1 MKKLFTLFAV
11 AILAV
16 SIFILPAYGGELRAD
31 LNGDGKVDSDDAVYL
46 LYHVYFPEQ
55 YPVHEIADPDHECG
69 TPAPGGKVCVTCG
82 QSLPAEHEHTVV
94 TDPAVTPSCTEDGVS
109 EGKHCSVCGEVIT
122 AQITVPATGHKEV
135 IVPAVAP
142 TYTNTGLTE
151 GKKCSFCGITI
162 VSQTTIPV
170 LRYPDGEPTEYPN
183 YGGNQT
189 VTILARG
196 EYNDYTANEIC
207 VNELTNDPINDSI
220 YNRNASICNIL
231 GLKEIVQISVDD
243 PTVLQQRVNLMVN
256 SGDQTYDIV
265 AASAAYGTPMI
276 NQGYMYNLYDN
287 GIDTYLDP
295 AKPWWSQYW
304 IEQAEIGNKLYCIT
318 GAPSLSLTKLMSVIY
333 YNKDLAENYSAI
345 YPELADI
352 YTIVDNGDW
361 TFDKFV
367 ELGGDFYGDM
377 NGDTTF
383 DAEDLYGI
391 VINSYENCDMFWSA
405 FDMTMLSKDNEGWFE
420 FDSSNKEKIA
430 NAFEKVYQLIHEK
443 KGSYNTG
450 GAEDFDNACN
460 MFASGRVL
468 FATLHLSHSESLPLR
483 NMQSEYGIIPI
494 PKYDKNQSN
503 YYTYA
508 HDEYT
513 VFMIPKTVPDP
524 VMSGVVLETMAYESY
539 KTVQPAYYNML
550 LKGKY
555 ETDPQSKKML
565 DTITTNVKIDPATIY
580 GRQLGLPEA
589 AVFRDLIYNGEKSF
603 DVAYS
608 KQERMLPLI
617 LKEFKNTVSKFKF

>member
-1 MKKLFTLFAV
+1 
-11 AILAV
+11 
-16 SIFILPAYGGELRAD
+16 
-31 LNGDGKVDSDDAVYL
+31 
-46 LYHVYFPEQ
+46 
-55 YPVHEIADPDHECG
+55 
-69 TPAPGGKVCVTCG
+69 
-82 QSLPAEHEHTVV
+82 
-94 TDPAVTPSCTEDGVS
+94 
-109 EGKHCSVCGEVIT
+109 
-122 AQITVPATGHKEV
+122 
-135 IVPAVAP
+135 
-142 TYTNTGLTE
+142 
-151 GKKCSFCGITI
+151 
-162 VSQTTIPV
+162 
-170 LRYPDGEPTEYPN
+170 
-183 YGGNQT
+183 
-189 VTILARG
+189 
-196 EYNDYTANEIC
+196 
-207 VNELTNDPINDSI
+207 
-220 YNRNASICNIL
+220 
-231 GLKEIVQISVDD
+231 
-243 PTVLQQRVNLMVN
+243 
-256 SGDQTYDIV
+256 
-265 AASAAYGTPMI
+265 
-276 NQGYMYNLYDN
+276 
-287 GIDTYLDP
+287 
-295 AKPWWSQYW
+295 
-304 IEQAEIGNKLYCIT
+304 
-318 GAPSLSLTKLMSVIY
+318 
-333 YNKDLAENYSAI
+333 
-345 YPELADI
+345 
-352 YTIVDNGDW
+352 
-361 TFDKFV
+361 
-367 ELGGDFYGDM
+367 
-377 NGDTTF
+377 
-383 DAEDLYGI
+383 
-391 VINSYENCDMFWSA
+391 
-405 FDMTMLSKDNEGWFE
+405 MTMLSKDNEGWFE

-565 DTITTNVKIDPATIY
+565 DTITTNVKIDPAWIY